1 VVEKMWIVLPAVI
14 LYDLY
19 TLNLVGLDV
28 QTTAEDPDDSTYYLT
43 N

>member
-1 VVEKMWIVLPAVI
+1 MWIVLLPPVI

-28 QTTAEDPDDSTYYLT
+28 QTAAEDPDDSTYYLT